1 MEVAT
6 STVEIPLGSQYNIIQ
21 IDIRRE
27 DLIHPT
33 IGGNK
38 WRKLKY
44 NLEQAKLRGN
54 STILTFGGAYSNHI
68 SATAAAGKLYG
79 FETIGVIRGEEHLP
93 LNPTL
98 SNAVSWGMKLH
109 YLDRSTYKEKDSF
122 EVKEQLCDQLGAFY
136 MIPEGGSNYYGLN
149 GCMEILTKEDEQYTH
164 ILCPAGTGCTAA
176 GIALMLK
183 PHQKLLVF
191 PALKGGAFIK
201 DEMIRFIHMIDAD
214 QEFVEDIMSRVELVT
229 DYHFGGYAKI
239 SPELIE
245 FLGEFYNA
253 HHIKWDAI
261 YNGKMAYGLLDL
273 IKKGR
278 FSQKDKLL
286 VIHTGGLQGIEGIEQ
301 RIGEKIYP

>member
-1 MEVAT
+1 MEVTTT
-6 STVEIPLGSQYNIIQ
+6 SIEIPLSSQNSTIK

-33 IGGNK
+33 VGGNK

-54 STILTFGGAYSNHI
+54 KTILTFGGAYSNHI

-79 FETIGVIRGEEHLP
+79 FDTIGVIRGEEHLP

-98 SNAVSWGMKLH
+98 SNAVSWGMKLY
-109 YLDRSTYKEKDSF
+109 YLDRSAYKEKDSF
-122 EVKEQLCDQLGAFY
+122 EIKEQLCDQLGAFY

-164 ILCPAGTGCTAA
+164 ILCPAGTGCTVA

-201 DEMIRFIHMIDAD
+201 DEMMRFISMIDAD
-214 QEFVEDIMSRVELVT
+214 EEFVEDIMSRVELIT
-229 DYHFGGYAKI
+229 DYHFGGYAKT
-239 SPELIE
+239 SPELID
-245 FLGEFYNA
+245 FLSEFYQKYNV
-253 HHIKWDAI
+253 KWDAI
-261 YNGKMAYGLLDL
+261 YNGKMAYGLFDL
-273 IKKGR
+273 LKKGT
-278 FSQKDKLL
+278 FSKKDKLL
-286 VIHTGGLQGIEGIEQ
+286 AIHTGGLQGIEGIEQ
-301 RIGEKIYP
+301 RIGERIYC